1 MVGSGCK
8 FFKVRVGERDTGL
21 LVPGGVRNK
30 SVVEGWKEIEMRDG
44 AFIRQSGTRKAE
56 KRKGVRSYGD
66 LGQGNWGMVLI
77 DEVQQD
83 PR

>member
-8 FFKVRVGERDTGL
+8 FFKVREGGL

-44 AFIRQSGTRKAE
+44 AFIGQSGTRKAE
-56 KRKGVRSYGD
+56 KEGGKK
-66 LGQGNWGMVLI
+66 
-77 DEVQQD
+77 
-83 PR
+83 